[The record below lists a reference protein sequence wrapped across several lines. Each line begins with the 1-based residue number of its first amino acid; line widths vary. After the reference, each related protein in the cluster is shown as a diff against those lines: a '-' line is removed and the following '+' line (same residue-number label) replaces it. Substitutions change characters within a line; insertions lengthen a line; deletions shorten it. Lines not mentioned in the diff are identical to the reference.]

1 MEEIKDEI
9 NTPRKREELMGISRK
24 AMSRIS
30 ASIPLIADKYQI
42 RVFGPVEEQTLD
54 EDDENGNA
62 S

>member
-1 MEEIKDEI
+1 
-9 NTPRKREELMGISRK
+9 MGISRK
-24 AMSRIS
+24 AMSRVS

-54 EDDENGNA
+54 EDDESGNA